1 MSVSPARKVAYEIL
15 RRVERGRDFAA
26 DLLRAPEVSSLSEPD
41 QNLTTELVLGVLR
54 RRAELDAWITRLS
67 GKELDCLDP
76 EIVTILRLGVYQIRQ
91 LDRVPKSAAVNE
103 AVEMA
108 KAARKRS
115 AAGLVNAVLH
125 KCEPRR
131 RGSTDITVDDESVH
145 LALPPWLSERWRQRF

>member
-54 RRAELDAWITRLS
+54 RRAELDAWIRRLS
-67 GKELDCLDP
+67 GKELDYFDS
-76 EIVTILRLGVYQIRQ
+76 EIVTILRLGVYQVRQ

-103 AVEMA
+103 AVETA

-115 AAGLVNAVLH
+115 AAGLVNAVLR
-125 KCEPRR
+125 KCDPPPRMFAPA
-131 RGSTDITVDDESVH
+131 TADTESLR
-145 LALPPWLSERWRQRF
+145 LALPAWLVE